1 MPYIYY
7 MRYLFFLFYFFFF
20 QLESHQYEKNNIVIK
35 HPIIK
40 LNSASANLGAGYL
53 KILNNSE
60 SNIYLTKIETKI
72 SKKEE
77 IHEIILEKEI
87 YKMRPVKDNILI
99 TPGNELIFKPK
110 SYHIMFFGFKKPLIQ
125 GQMIKSNLYFNN
137 DLIIPILFKIVVK
150 SDESHKHH

>member
-1 MPYIYY
+1 

>member
-1 MPYIYY
+1 
-7 MRYLFFLFYFFFF
+7 
-20 QLESHQYEKNNIVIK
+20 
-35 HPIIK
+35 
-40 LNSASANLGAGYL
+40 
-53 KILNNSE
+53 
-60 SNIYLTKIETKI
+60 
-72 SKKEE
+72 
-77 IHEIILEKEI
+77 
-87 YKMRPVKDNILI
+87 MRPVKDNILI

>member
-1 MPYIYY
+1 M
-7 MRYLFFLFYFFFF
+7 FYFFFF